1 MGPRCR
7 VVSGLSTA
15 AIIQTT
21 AMAAVQPMTERSE
34 LVGVEIVVM
43 YVKLQMRDNPI
54 ATVVNEAIGRVE
66 DRLRVSHVQVRTSR
80 EASREMTLRQPY
92 PPVDGSFKRD

>member
-1 MGPRCR
+1 
-7 VVSGLSTA
+7 
-15 AIIQTT
+15 
-21 AMAAVQPMTERSE
+21 MTERSE

-66 DRLRVSHVQVRTSR
+66 DRLRVSHVQVRTSLAR
-80 EASREMTLRQPY
+80 
-92 PPVDGSFKRD
+92 